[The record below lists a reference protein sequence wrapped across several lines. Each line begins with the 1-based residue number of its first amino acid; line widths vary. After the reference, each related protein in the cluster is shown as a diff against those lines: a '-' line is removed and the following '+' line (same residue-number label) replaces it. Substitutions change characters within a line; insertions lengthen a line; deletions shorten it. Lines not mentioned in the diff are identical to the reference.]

1 LTAARSGKRPI
12 HELAGIYS
20 ASFMKGEKTVFPELE
35 PGSGIT
41 DIRIGSISISK
52 NSSIS
57 EAGKLTGARR
67 YALPSSATNSF
78 ARACN
83 FNLHGFVERRGGEP
97 VPETEQALSAAWQYF
112 GRHNPAR
119 SPLTIG

>member
-1 LTAARSGKRPI
+1 
-12 HELAGIYS
+12 
-20 ASFMKGEKTVFPELE
+20 LE

-78 ARACN
+78 ARARN
-83 FNLHGFVERRGGEP
+83 FNLHGFVERRDGDKRFFSFFGNEP
-97 VPETEQALSAAWQYF
+97 VPETEQALSAA
-112 GRHNPAR
+112 
-119 SPLTIG
+119 